1 MIQTELASLAYHK
14 IGSIS
19 SISETGEPIIGKL
32 STSSS
37 HGLIRHGP
45 FSSAAEY
52 FTSIA
57 IAGVMQASLSAKD
70 AITFAQLGAFI
81 FMDIVEKTELFNTN
95 ETCFPL
101 NHMDLGTQNI
111 LVDDSHHFLA
121 VIDWEFAQ
129 TAPWEV
135 NHFPMP
141 FPLVWSDEKIDAA
154 LKDPGNRAHRAISQQ
169 AVTRQMYIEKFQDAE
184 RKLQEKGQRLRKSF
198 PCVLTSAASRI
209 YACYDRI
216 GSAGDG
222 DEDLVREMVRLAFG
236 FDKERTS
243 DYLKGIEGKIRQSDE
258 LQEKL

>member
-1 MIQTELASLAYHK
+1 MQAELATLVYPN

-19 SISETGEPIIGKL
+19 SISETGEPIIGRL
-32 STSSS
+32 STASSN
-37 HGLIRHGP
+37 GLVRHGP

-57 IAGVMQASLSAKD
+57 TSRVIQTSQSEQDELTFDQLD
-70 AITFAQLGAFI
+70 AFTFL
-81 FMDIVEKTELFNTN
+81 DIVRKTELFNTN
-95 ETCFPL
+95 ETSFPL

-111 LVDDSHHFLA
+111 LVDESFHFLA

-154 LKDPGNRAHRAISQQ
+154 LKDPSNKAHKAISQQ
-169 AVTRQMYIEKFQDAE
+169 AATRQMYIQKFQDAE
-184 RKLQEKGQRLRKSF
+184 RELQESGRRLQKSF
-198 PCVLTSAASRI
+198 PDVLTNAASRI
-209 YACYDRI
+209 YACYEHI

-222 DEDLVREMVRLAFG
+222 DEDLVREMVRLAFS
-236 FDKERTS
+236 FDRERTYE
-243 DYLKGIEGKIRQSDE
+243 YLEGIKDKIRQRDG